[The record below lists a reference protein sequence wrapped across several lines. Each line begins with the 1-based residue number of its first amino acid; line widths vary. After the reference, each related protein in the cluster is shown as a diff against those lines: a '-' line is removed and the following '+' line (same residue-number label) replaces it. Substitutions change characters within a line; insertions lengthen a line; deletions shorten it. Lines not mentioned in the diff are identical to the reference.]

1 MQDVSSKIIKEVIK
15 MIGYGN
21 EDDDSIEVELNRQVD
36 HAEQRVRM
44 NPEDNGMNP
53 YLNETPEDLVTRIER
68 CSNEIKSILP
78 LIAVSKTMG
87 VPANDIQTTQDERV
101 LNAAKDLLRKE
112 VDALNDLVEAIFNGR

>member
-1 MQDVSSKIIKEVIK
+1 MR
-15 MIGYGN
+15 GYGLD
-21 EDDDSIEVELNRQVD
+21 EDIEVELNRQVD

-44 NPEDNGMNP
+44 NPEDGGENP

-78 LIAVSKTMG
+78 LIAMSKTMG

-101 LNAAKDLLRKE
+101 LNAAKDLLKKE
-112 VDALNDLVEAIFNGR
+112 VDTLCDLVEAIFSGR